1 MLFTLFDGAVT
12 LHQVVIYLYR
22 RLLVPALAIA
32 TLMSIVAAAQWSTPD
47 DVSTSDDSWGTGSSE
62 ADDNNHDE
70 GYIGGYYGGGD
81 GGDNSGFGFRT
92 NP

>member
-12 LHQVVIYLYR
+12 LVIYLYR

-47 DVSTSDDSWGTGSSE
+47 DVSTSEDSWGTGREEESPVAPSPYTPE
-62 ADDNNHDE
+62 LTDTLGCHIANTGVRGN
-70 GYIGGYYGGGD
+70 
-81 GGDNSGFGFRT
+81 T
-92 NP
+92 